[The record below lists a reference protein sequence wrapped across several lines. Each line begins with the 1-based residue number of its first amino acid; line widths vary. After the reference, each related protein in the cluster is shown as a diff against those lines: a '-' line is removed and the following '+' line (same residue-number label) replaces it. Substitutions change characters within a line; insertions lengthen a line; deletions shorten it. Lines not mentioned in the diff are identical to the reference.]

1 MRRFLLCVSVLLA
14 ALALLS
20 PEVRAQSADQE
31 VVSVVDAPDPVLPG
45 NNVTYTVVVRNNGP
59 DAAVNGGIN
68 VNLDLNLS
76 YVSAS
81 APAGFNCFVSGNNV
95 SCITPSFAVGTATIT
110 LVAKAGDHLV
120 SFPDGTLSSNFFP
133 SGTTPDPNTAN
144 NQKVATTMWDSPQ
157 FDASMAVSHTP
168 DPVRSG
174 QNVTYT
180 AVVSQSGPD
189 TAGQASFQVY
199 NNNTLLFQSASAPAG
214 FTCTLPN
221 VGSAAVFSCSTPSLA
236 PGTYFF
242 TVVLRAD
249 VNVLGPFDST
259 VTTVFNVNAT
269 GNDTNPGNNTKNE
282 SVQYVTPKSDMTI
295 TSVLDSPDPAL
306 IDGTLDFLVT
316 VTNLGPDPAVE
327 ARFNVT
333 NNGGL
338 TFASIV
344 GPSGFPCAPPAVG
357 QPLVIQCGT
366 SSFPVNQPADFVI
379 TARVP
384 RNAYGPNGGSTQTTF
399 VASSTLVDP
408 VNGNNTRTEVTTVL
422 ANDLFKNGFE

>member
-1 MRRFLLCVSVLLA
+1 MRRFPLIVPVLLA
-14 ALALLS
+14 VLALLS

-31 VVSVVDAPDPVLPG
+31 VVSVVDTPDPVLPG
-45 NNVTYTVVVRNNGP
+45 HNLTYTVTVRNNGP
-59 DAAVNGGIN
+59 DAAFNGGIN

-81 APAGFNCFVSGNNV
+81 APAGFTCFVSGNNI
-95 SCITPSFAVGTATIT
+95 SCINPSFGIGTATISI
-110 LVAKAGDHLV
+110 VAKVADGLI
-120 SFPDGTLSSNFFP
+120 SYPDGTLTSNFYP
-133 SGTTPDPNTAN
+133 SGTTTDPNTAN
-144 NQKVATTMWDSPQ
+144 NQKVATTTWDSPQ

-189 TAGQASFQVY
+189 TAGQTSFQVY

-221 VGSAAVFSCSTPSLA
+221 VGSAAVFSCSAPSLA

-249 VNVLGPFDST
+249 VNVLGPFDSS

-269 GNDTNPGNNTKNE
+269 GNDTNPGNNSKNE
-282 SVQYVTPKSDMTI
+282 TVQYVTPKSDMTI
-295 TSVLDSPDPAL
+295 TSVLDSPDPVLVDGAL
-306 IDGTLDFLVT
+306 DYLVT

-327 ARFNVT
+327 ARFNVY

-338 TFASIV
+338 SFVSIV
-344 GPSGFPCAPPAVG
+344 GPSGFPCSPPPVG
-357 QPLVIQCGT
+357 QLPVIQCGT

-379 TARVP
+379 TVRVP
-384 RNAYGPNGGSTQTTF
+384 RGSYGPNGGSTQTTF
-399 VASSTLVDP
+399 VASSNNTDP
-408 VNGNNTRTEVTTVL
+408 ANGNNTWTEVTTVI